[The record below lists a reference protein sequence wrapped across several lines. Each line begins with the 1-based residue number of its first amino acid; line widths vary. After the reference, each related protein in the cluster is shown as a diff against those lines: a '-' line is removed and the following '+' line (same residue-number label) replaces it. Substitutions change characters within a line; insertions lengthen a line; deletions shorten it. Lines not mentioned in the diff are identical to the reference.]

1 MPLLIDFKSGD
12 KLIINGA
19 VIENGGASTKL
30 LVHNQS
36 AILREKEILSEAD
49 TQTPAARVYF
59 ALQCAYIFPAK
70 RQDYLRLFE
79 NFLTDYLNAC
89 PSAKD
94 IGAEIRKH
102 VQAGNL
108 YKGLRSAQKLL
119 AHEREVI
126 QALNKDLETLVT
138 AEEEK
143 RKSGEEKPGEAGGR

>member
-19 VIENGGASTKL
+19 VIENGGAGTKL

-70 RQDYLRLFE
+70 RDDYLQLFE
-79 NFLTDYLNAC
+79 NFLGDYLGAC
-89 PSAKD
+89 ASAVP
-94 IGAEIRKH
+94 IGNEIRKH
-102 VQAGNL
+102 VKAGNL
-108 YKGLRSAQKLL
+108 YKALRSAQKLL

-126 QALNKDLETLVT
+126 QALNKDLETLVGD
-138 AEEEK
+138 EERK
-143 RKSGEEKPGEAGGR
+143 RLSGETSA